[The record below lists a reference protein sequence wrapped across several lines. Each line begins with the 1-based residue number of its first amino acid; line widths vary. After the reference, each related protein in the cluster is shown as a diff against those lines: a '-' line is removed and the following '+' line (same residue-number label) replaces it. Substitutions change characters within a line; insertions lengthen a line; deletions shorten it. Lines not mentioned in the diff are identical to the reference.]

1 MMEDYIYKINH
12 LNVNQSKT
20 EFSLC
25 HENGIKTLD
34 MTNFQEKQ
42 TSSSN
47 LVVLGDISLS
57 EFLDEENIIMFVG
70 SEKNKDYPNNKLC
83 FFDLE
88 KKEEIFS
95 KTFEHPITKVKYLN
109 NFIFICFGKELK
121 IFFYNKEKKDLIEK
135 EQLQLDES
143 FGNLFEAWDE
153 KDKNITKKIFL
164 AYPYKKELTIL
175 FYEVDEWKLG
185 TKITKPS
192 PVYKVQNLFYIRK
205 LNQLCISDEKA
216 IYIYGI
222 DVDKYL
228 NDAKDGY
235 INLCLRRGSNP
246 GFITSITLLND
257 NFLAINNLNR
267 TIHIFDLDIN
277 NNAFSFSNII
287 YGLVSGIKEIYP
299 CLRIHFN
306 DLISGNEG
314 QFHKNDFEKKGAL
327 LSSED
332 NGTDLSVISYNG
344 YAYKVRINFE
354 QKKYEVL
361 SKVLFT
367 ENKKNLKAISLFSSV
382 TENDLDNKN
391 N

>member
-121 IFFYNKEKKDLIEK
+121 IFFL
-135 EQLQLDES
+135 
-143 FGNLFEAWDE
+143 
-153 KDKNITKKIFL
+153 
-164 AYPYKKELTIL
+164 
-175 FYEVDEWKLG
+175 
-185 TKITKPS
+185 
-192 PVYKVQNLFYIRK
+192 
-205 LNQLCISDEKA
+205 
-216 IYIYGI
+216 
-222 DVDKYL
+222 
-228 NDAKDGY
+228 
-235 INLCLRRGSNP
+235 
-246 GFITSITLLND
+246 
-257 NFLAINNLNR
+257 
-267 TIHIFDLDIN
+267 
-277 NNAFSFSNII
+277 
-287 YGLVSGIKEIYP
+287 
-299 CLRIHFN
+299 
-306 DLISGNEG
+306 
-314 QFHKNDFEKKGAL
+314 
-327 LSSED
+327 
-332 NGTDLSVISYNG
+332 
-344 YAYKVRINFE
+344 
-354 QKKYEVL
+354 
-361 SKVLFT
+361 
-367 ENKKNLKAISLFSSV
+367 
-382 TENDLDNKN
+382 
-391 N
+391 